1 MGRKDNSKSKEKKQ
15 ERKAME
21 MKMNAG
27 VATIKK
33 ANAQTNPLEPLPSF
47 QVFQKNGVNL
57 KIEARRV
64 TELDTETRDWI
75 MDLLERNMKE
85 LYIQSEWG
93 YNPETKRS
101 ELMEDAAWYLL
112 ARDADTNKPVAFS
125 HFRCIFFNALSI
137 VYFISKHNTKFHIIL
152 LFRFDMDYDDDVLYC
167 YEIQLEECVRR
178 KGLGN
183 NNCLKST

>member
-1 MGRKDNSKSKEKKQ
+1 MG
-15 ERKAME
+15 E

-75 MDLLERNMKE
+75 LD
-85 LYIQSEWG
+85 
-93 YNPETKRS
+93 
-101 ELMEDAAWYLL
+101 LL
-112 ARDADTNKPVAFS
+112 AREADTNKPVAFS
-125 HFRCIFFNALSI
+125 H
-137 VYFISKHNTKFHIIL
+137 
-152 LFRFDMDYDDDVLYC
+152 FRFDMDYDDDVLYC

-178 KGLGN
+178 KGLGKFMMKVLELMMMKN
-183 NNCLKST
+183 GLLKIMLTVLKHNEVASKFFKDVLKYEIDETCPYDSVYEQFDYEILSRFNL